1 MQQILIAKLHEY
13 ITQNNLDLLIAL
25 QQQCRV
31 SSYLKDKVDAAG
43 PLVDELLADN
53 TPAYIIEE
61 RCMDYLTKDLRPS
74 RFNYLLTILDE
85 EFETDYIRLEQTGQL
100 TYEVVNLIEVCKPV
114 FESLGFTEENEDNQ
128 DLRNAIIGAVK
139 EYFETKA

>member
-25 QQQCRV
+25 QQESRV
-31 SSYLKDKVDAAG
+31 SSYLKDKVDAAS
-43 PLVDELLADN
+43 PLVDELLAEN

-74 RFNYLLTILDE
+74 KFNYLLTILDD
-85 EFETDYIRLEQTGQL
+85 EFETDYRRLEQTGL
-100 TYEVVNLIEVCKPV
+100 ITYEVVNLIEVCKPV

-128 DLRNAIIGAVK
+128 ELRNAIIGAVK

>member
-25 QQQCRV
+25 QQESRV
-31 SSYLKDKVDAAG
+31 SSYLKDKVDAAS
-43 PLVDELLADN
+43 PLVDELLAEN

-74 RFNYLLTILDE
+74 KFNYLLTILDD
-85 EFETDYIRLEQTGQL
+85 EFETDYRRLEQTGL
-100 TYEVVNLIEVCKPV
+100 ITYEVVNLIEVCKPV
-114 FESLGFTEENEDNQ
+114 FESLGFTEENEDTQ

>member
-25 QQQCRV
+25 QQESRV
-31 SSYLKDKVDAAG
+31 SVYLKDKVDAAG
-43 PLVDELLADN
+43 PLVDELVAEN
-53 TPAYIIEE
+53 TPAYLIEE

-85 EFETDYIRLEQTGQL
+85 EFENDYTQLEENGIL
-100 TYEVVNLIEVCKPV
+100 TYEIINLIDACKPV
-114 FESLGFTEENEDNQ
+114 FETLGFTEDNEDDQ
-128 DLRNAIIGAVK
+128 HLRNAIIGAVK
-139 EYFETKA
+139 EYLDNK